1 MSSVFALAT
10 PATRSALCVF
20 RVSGPGCLAA
30 FDSMFTQA
38 LGEPR
43 KFYQRSLMAGST
55 VIDTVGVI
63 FFEGPSSYTG
73 EDSFEIYAHGGLA
86 VMGSIVDLFKSV
98 GFDEAGPGEFT
109 KRAFLNGKLSLS
121 EAESVVDVI
130 NASSKEV
137 LDISLNSLRG
147 GFSDEVF
154 GFSKRLDSLRKF
166 VEGSIDFSDED
177 YDFIKEGGVVDDV
190 SRLCADF
197 GGFVS
202 KCFLAGETGLKKTV
216 LFIGPPN
223 SGKSSLFNRL
233 LGFDRALV
241 SDVPGTTRDLIESE
255 VFYNNSSFKVLDSAG
270 IRETVDVVESKGIEL
285 TVNQIKDA
293 DVVVGVFDSVDPLVL
308 LEIKSIA
315 SDKVFISV
323 LNKLDLG
330 LKDKDAL
337 FDVSLSAK
345 TGEGVVELKKKISSA
360 SAVRGLVDKEYFARN
375 RHIKLF
381 NEGLGH
387 LEAAMV
393 KLRSGFDVELA
404 AEDLKLAR
412 ISLDEVVGVKTS
424 DSLLGDIFN
433 DFCIGK

>member
-20 RVSGPGCLAA
+20 RVSGPGCLAV
-30 FDSMFTQA
+30 FDSIFTQT

-43 KFYQRSLMAGST
+43 KFYKRSLMAGST
-55 VIDTVGVI
+55 VVDTVGVI
-63 FFEGPSSYTG
+63 FFEGSSSYTG

-86 VMGSIVDLFKSV
+86 VMGSVVDLFKSV
-98 GFDEAGPGEFT
+98 GFEEAGPGEFT

-154 GFSKRLDSLRKF
+154 GFSERLDSLRKF

-197 GGFVS
+197 GGFVN

-270 IRETVDVVESKGIEL
+270 IRETVDVVESKGIKL
-285 TVNQIKDA
+285 AVNQIKNA

-315 SDKVFISV
+315 SAKVFISV

-330 LKDKDAL
+330 LKDKGAL

-404 AEDLKLAR
+404 AEDLRLAR

>member
-55 VIDTVGVI
+55 VVDTVGVI

-177 YDFIKEGGVVDDV
+177 YDFIKDGGVVDDV

-197 GGFVS
+197 GGFVN

-285 TVNQIKDA
+285 AVNQIKNA

-404 AEDLKLAR
+404 AEDLRLAR

>member
-10 PATRSALCVF
+10 PATKSALCVF
-20 RVSGPGCLAA
+20 RVSGSGCLDV
-30 FDSMFTQA
+30 FDSIFTKE
-38 LGEPR
+38 LNEPR
-43 KFYQRSLMAGST
+43 KFYQRSLVSGST
-55 VIDTVGVI
+55 VIDTVGVV
-63 FFEGPSSYTG
+63 FFEGSSSYTG
-73 EDSFEIYAHGGLA
+73 EDSFEVYAHGGLA
-86 VMGSIVDLFKSV
+86 VMGSIVDLFKQV

-137 LDISLNSLRG
+137 LEISLNSLRG

-154 GFSKRLDSLRKF
+154 GFSKKLDALRKF

-197 GGFVS
+197 GGFVN
-202 KCFLAGETGLKKTV
+202 KCFLSGESGMKKVV
-216 LFIGPPN
+216 LFVGPPN

-233 LGFDRALV
+233 LGFERALV

-255 VFYNNSSFKVLDSAG
+255 VFYNNSSFRVLDSAG
-270 IRETVDVVESKGIEL
+270 IRKTDDVIEGKGIEL
-285 TVNQIKDA
+285 AVSQIESA
-293 DVVVGVFDSVDPLVL
+293 DVVVGVFDSVDPLAL
-308 LEIKSIA
+308 LEIKSLVV
-315 SDKVFISV
+315 DKVFISV

-330 LKDKDAL
+330 LKDEGSL
-337 FDVSLSAK
+337 FDVLLSAK
-345 TGEGVVELKKKISSA
+345 TGEGVVELKKLISS
-360 SAVRGLVDKEYFARN
+360 SSVIKGLVDKEYFARS

-381 NEGLGH
+381 NEGLVC

-393 KLRSGFDVELA
+393 KLRSGADVELA
-404 AEDLKLAR
+404 AEDLRLAR
-412 ISLDEVVGVKTS
+412 VALDEVVGAKTS

>member
-1 MSSVFALAT
+1 M
-10 PATRSALCVF
+10 F

-30 FDSMFTQA
+30 FDSIFTQA

-55 VIDTVGVI
+55 VVDTVGVI

-197 GGFVS
+197 GGFVN

-285 TVNQIKDA
+285 AVNQIKNA

-404 AEDLKLAR
+404 AEDLRLAR

>member
-20 RVSGPGCLAA
+20 RISGPGCLAA

-55 VIDTVGVI
+55 VVDTVGVI

-147 GFSDEVF
+147 GFSDEIF

-197 GGFVS
+197 GGFVN

-308 LEIKSIA
+308 LEIKSIT

-330 LKDKDAL
+330 LKDKGAL

>member
-10 PATRSALCVF
+10 PATKSALCVF
-20 RVSGPGCLAA
+20 RVSGSGCLDV
-30 FDSMFTQA
+30 FDSIFTKE
-38 LGEPR
+38 LNEPR
-43 KFYQRSLMAGST
+43 KFYQRSLVSGST
-55 VIDTVGVI
+55 VIDTVGVV
-63 FFEGPSSYTG
+63 FFEGSSSYTG
-73 EDSFEIYAHGGLA
+73 EDSFEVYAHGGLA
-86 VMGSIVDLFKSV
+86 VMGSIVDLFKQV

-137 LDISLNSLRG
+137 LEISLNSLRG

-154 GFSKRLDSLRKF
+154 GFSKKLDALRKF

-197 GGFVS
+197 GGFVN
-202 KCFLAGETGLKKTV
+202 KCFLSGESGMKKVV
-216 LFIGPPN
+216 LFVGPPN

-233 LGFDRALV
+233 LGFERALV

-255 VFYNNSSFKVLDSAG
+255 VFYNNSSFRVLDSAG
-270 IRETVDVVESKGIEL
+270 IRETDDVIEGKGIEL
-285 TVNQIKDA
+285 TVSQIESA
-293 DVVVGVFDSVDPLVL
+293 DVVVGVFDSVDPVAL
-308 LEIKSIA
+308 LEIKSLVV
-315 SDKVFISV
+315 DKVFISV

-330 LKDKDAL
+330 LKDEGSL
-337 FDVSLSAK
+337 FDVLLSAK
-345 TGEGVVELKKKISSA
+345 TGEGVVGLKKLISS
-360 SAVRGLVDKEYFARN
+360 SSVIKGLVDKEYFARS

-381 NEGLGH
+381 NEGLVY
-387 LEAAMV
+387 LEAAVV
-393 KLRSGFDVELA
+393 KLRSGADVELA
-404 AEDLKLAR
+404 AEDLRLAR
-412 ISLDEVVGVKTS
+412 VALDEVVGAKTS

>member
-30 FDSMFTQA
+30 FDSIFTQA

-55 VIDTVGVI
+55 VVDTVGVI

-197 GGFVS
+197 GGFVN

-241 SDVPGTTRDLIESE
+241 SDIPGTTRDLIESE

-270 IRETVDVVESKGIEL
+270 IRETVDVVESKGIGL
-285 TVNQIKDA
+285 AINQIKNA

-330 LKDKDAL
+330 LKDKGAL

>member
-30 FDSMFTQA
+30 FDSIFTQA

-55 VIDTVGVI
+55 VVDTVGVI

-98 GFDEAGPGEFT
+98 GFEEAGPGEFT
-109 KRAFLNGKLSLS
+109 KRAFLNGRLSLS

-177 YDFIKEGGVVDDV
+177 YDFIKEGGVVDDI

-197 GGFVS
+197 GGFVN

-255 VFYNNSSFKVLDSAG
+255 VFYNNSSFKILDSAG

-285 TVNQIKDA
+285 AVNQIKNA

-315 SDKVFISV
+315 SDNVFISV

-330 LKDKDAL
+330 LKDKGAL

-387 LEAAMV
+387 LEAAMI

>member
-20 RVSGPGCLAA
+20 RVSGPGCLAV
-30 FDSMFTQA
+30 FDSIFTQA

-43 KFYQRSLMAGST
+43 RFYQRSLMAEST
-55 VIDTVGVI
+55 VVDTVGVI

-197 GGFVS
+197 GGFVN
-202 KCFLAGETGLKKTV
+202 KCFLAGEAGLKKTV

-255 VFYNNSSFKVLDSAG
+255 VFYNNSSFKILDSAG

-285 TVNQIKDA
+285 AVNQIKNA

-330 LKDKDAL
+330 LKDKGAL

>member
-10 PATRSALCVF
+10 PATSSALCVF
-20 RVSGPGCLAA
+20 RVSGSGCLAA
-30 FDSMFTQA
+30 LDSIFTQE

-43 KFYQRSLMAGST
+43 KFYQRPLMDGST
-55 VIDTVGVI
+55 VVDTVGVI
-63 FFEGPSSYTG
+63 FFEGPFSYTG

-86 VMGSIVDLFKSV
+86 VMGSIVDLFKSL

-147 GFSDEVF
+147 GFSDAVF
-154 GFSKRLDSLRKF
+154 GFSRRLDSLRKF

-197 GGFVS
+197 GGFVN

-330 LKDKDAL
+330 LKDKGAL

>member
-10 PATRSALCVF
+10 PATKSALCVF
-20 RVSGPGCLAA
+20 RVSGSGCLDV
-30 FDSMFTQA
+30 FDSIFTKE
-38 LGEPR
+38 LNEPR
-43 KFYQRSLMAGST
+43 KFYQRSLVSGST
-55 VIDTVGVI
+55 VIDTVGVV
-63 FFEGPSSYTG
+63 FFEGSSSYTG
-73 EDSFEIYAHGGLA
+73 EDSFEVYAHGGLA
-86 VMGSIVDLFKSV
+86 VMGSIVDLFKQV

-137 LDISLNSLRG
+137 LEMSLNSLRG

-154 GFSKRLDSLRKF
+154 GFSKKLDALRKF

-197 GGFVS
+197 GGFVN
-202 KCFLAGETGLKKTV
+202 KCFLSGESGMKKVV
-216 LFIGPPN
+216 LFVGPPN

-233 LGFDRALV
+233 LGFERALV

-255 VFYNNSSFKVLDSAG
+255 VFYNNSSFRVLDSAG
-270 IRETVDVVESKGIEL
+270 IRETDDVIEGKGIEL
-285 TVNQIKDA
+285 TVSQIESA
-293 DVVVGVFDSVDPLVL
+293 DVIVGVFDSVDPVAL
-308 LEIKSIA
+308 LEIKSLVV
-315 SDKVFISV
+315 DKVFISV

-330 LKDKDAL
+330 LKDEGSL
-337 FDVSLSAK
+337 FDVLLSAK
-345 TGEGVVELKKKISSA
+345 TGEGVVGLKKLISS
-360 SAVRGLVDKEYFARN
+360 SSVIKGLADKEYFARS

-381 NEGLGH
+381 NEGLVY
-387 LEAAMV
+387 LEAAVV
-393 KLRSGFDVELA
+393 KLRSGADVELA
-404 AEDLKLAR
+404 AEDLRLAR
-412 ISLDEVVGVKTS
+412 VALDEVVGAKTS

>member
-55 VIDTVGVI
+55 AVDTVGVI

-197 GGFVS
+197 GGFVN

-241 SDVPGTTRDLIESE
+241 SDIPGTTRDLIESE

-270 IRETVDVVESKGIEL
+270 IRETVDVVESKGVEL
-285 TVNQIKDA
+285 AVNQIKNA

-330 LKDKDAL
+330 LKDEGAL

-360 SAVRGLVDKEYFARN
+360 SAVRGLVDKEYFARS

-404 AEDLKLAR
+404 AEDLRLAR

>member
-30 FDSMFTQA
+30 FDSIFTQA

-55 VIDTVGVI
+55 VVDTVGVI

-285 TVNQIKDA
+285 AVNQIKNA

-345 TGEGVVELKKKISSA
+345 TGEGVIGLKKKISSA

-404 AEDLKLAR
+404 AEDLRLAR

>member
-10 PATRSALCVF
+10 PATKSALCVF
-20 RVSGPGCLAA
+20 RVSGSGCLDV
-30 FDSMFTQA
+30 FDSIFTKE
-38 LGEPR
+38 LNEPR
-43 KFYQRSLMAGST
+43 KFYQRSLVSGST
-55 VIDTVGVI
+55 VIDTVGVV
-63 FFEGPSSYTG
+63 FFEGSSSYTG
-73 EDSFEIYAHGGLA
+73 EDSFEVYAHGGLA
-86 VMGSIVDLFKSV
+86 VMGSIVDLFKQV

-137 LDISLNSLRG
+137 LEISLNSLRG

-154 GFSKRLDSLRKF
+154 GFSKKLDALRKF

-197 GGFVS
+197 GGFVN
-202 KCFLAGETGLKKTV
+202 KCFLSGESGMKKVV
-216 LFIGPPN
+216 LFVGPPN
-223 SGKSSLFNRL
+223 SGKSSLFNRM

-241 SDVPGTTRDLIESE
+241 SDIPGTTRDLIESE
-255 VFYNNSSFKVLDSAG
+255 VFYNNSSFRVLDSAG
-270 IRETVDVVESKGIEL
+270 IRETDDVIEGKGIEL
-285 TVNQIKDA
+285 TVSQIESA
-293 DVVVGVFDSVDPLVL
+293 DVIVGVFDSADTVAL
-308 LEIKSIA
+308 LEIKSLVV
-315 SDKVFISV
+315 DKVFISV

-330 LKDKDAL
+330 LKDEGSL
-337 FDVSLSAK
+337 FDVLLSAK
-345 TGEGVVELKKKISSA
+345 TGEGVVGLKKLISS
-360 SAVRGLVDKEYFARN
+360 SSVIKGLVDKEYFARS

-381 NEGLGH
+381 NEGLVY
-387 LEAAMV
+387 LEAAVV
-393 KLRSGFDVELA
+393 KLRSGADVELA
-404 AEDLKLAR
+404 AEDLRLAR
-412 ISLDEVVGVKTS
+412 VALDEVVGAKTS

>member
-10 PATRSALCVF
+10 PATKSALCVF
-20 RVSGPGCLAA
+20 RVSGSGCLDV
-30 FDSMFTQA
+30 FDSIFTKE
-38 LGEPR
+38 LNEPR
-43 KFYQRSLMAGST
+43 KFYQRSLVSGST
-55 VIDTVGVI
+55 VIDTVGVV
-63 FFEGPSSYTG
+63 FFEGSSSYTG
-73 EDSFEIYAHGGLA
+73 EDSFEVYAHGGLA
-86 VMGSIVDLFKSV
+86 VMGSIVDLFKQV

-137 LDISLNSLRG
+137 LEISLNSLRG

-154 GFSKRLDSLRKF
+154 GFSKKLDALRKF

-197 GGFVS
+197 GGFVN
-202 KCFLAGETGLKKTV
+202 KCFLSGESGMKKVV
-216 LFIGPPN
+216 LFVGPPN

-233 LGFDRALV
+233 LGFERALV

-255 VFYNNSSFKVLDSAG
+255 VFYNNSSFRVLDSAG
-270 IRETVDVVESKGIEL
+270 IRETDDVVEEKGIEL
-285 TVNQIKDA
+285 TVSQIENA
-293 DVVVGVFDSVDPLVL
+293 DVVVGVFDSVDPVAL
-308 LEIKSIA
+308 LEIKSLVV
-315 SDKVFISV
+315 DKVFISV

-330 LKDKDAL
+330 LKNEGSL
-337 FDVSLSAK
+337 FDVLLSAK
-345 TGEGVVELKKKISSA
+345 TGEGVVELKKLISS
-360 SAVRGLVDKEYFARN
+360 SSVIGGLVDKEYFARS

-381 NEGLGH
+381 NEGLVY
-387 LEAAMV
+387 LEAAVV
-393 KLRSGFDVELA
+393 KLRSGADVELA
-404 AEDLKLAR
+404 AEDLRLAR
-412 ISLDEVVGVKTS
+412 VALDEVVGAKTS

>member
-30 FDSMFTQA
+30 FDSIFTQA

-55 VIDTVGVI
+55 VVDTVGVI

-147 GFSDEVF
+147 GFSDEIF

-330 LKDKDAL
+330 LKDKGAL

-360 SAVRGLVDKEYFARN
+360 SAVRGLVDKEYFARS

-404 AEDLKLAR
+404 AEDLRLAR

>member
-55 VIDTVGVI
+55 VVDTVGVI

-147 GFSDEVF
+147 GFSDEIF

-197 GGFVS
+197 GGFVN

-330 LKDKDAL
+330 LKDKGAL

-387 LEAAMV
+387 LEAAMI

-412 ISLDEVVGVKTS
+412 VSLDEVVGVKTS

>member
-30 FDSMFTQA
+30 FDSIFTQA

-55 VIDTVGVI
+55 VVDTVGVI

-197 GGFVS
+197 GGFVN

-285 TVNQIKDA
+285 AVNQIKNA

-404 AEDLKLAR
+404 AEDLRLAR

>member
-1 MSSVFALAT
+1 M
-10 PATRSALCVF
+10 F

-55 VIDTVGVI
+55 VVDTVGVI

-147 GFSDEVF
+147 GFSDEIF

-197 GGFVS
+197 GGFVN

-330 LKDKDAL
+330 LKDKGAL

>member
-10 PATRSALCVF
+10 PATKSALCVF
-20 RVSGPGCLAA
+20 RVSGSGCLDV
-30 FDSMFTQA
+30 FDSIFTKE
-38 LGEPR
+38 LNEPR
-43 KFYQRSLMAGST
+43 KFYQRSLVSGST
-55 VIDTVGVI
+55 VIDTVGVV
-63 FFEGPSSYTG
+63 FFEGSSSYTG
-73 EDSFEIYAHGGLA
+73 EDSFEVYAHGGLA
-86 VMGSIVDLFKSV
+86 VMGSIVDLFKQV

-137 LDISLNSLRG
+137 LEISLNSLRG

-154 GFSKRLDSLRKF
+154 GFSKKLDALRKF

-197 GGFVS
+197 GGFVN
-202 KCFLAGETGLKKTV
+202 KCFLSGESGMKKVV
-216 LFIGPPN
+216 LFVGPPN

-233 LGFDRALV
+233 LGFERAFV

-255 VFYNNSSFKVLDSAG
+255 VFYNNSSFRVLDSAG
-270 IRETVDVVESKGIEL
+270 IRETDDVIEGKGIEL
-285 TVNQIKDA
+285 TVSQIESA
-293 DVVVGVFDSVDPLVL
+293 DVVVGVFDSVDPVAL
-308 LEIKSIA
+308 LEIKSLVV
-315 SDKVFISV
+315 DKVFIGV

-330 LKDKDAL
+330 LKDEGSL
-337 FDVSLSAK
+337 FDVLLSAK
-345 TGEGVVELKKKISSA
+345 TGEGVVELKKLISS
-360 SAVRGLVDKEYFARN
+360 SSVIKGLVDKEYFARS

-381 NEGLGH
+381 NEGLVY
-387 LEAAMV
+387 LEAAVV
-393 KLRSGFDVELA
+393 KLRSGADVELA
-404 AEDLKLAR
+404 AEDLRLAR
-412 ISLDEVVGVKTS
+412 VALDEVVGAKTS

>member
-1 MSSVFALAT
+1 M
-10 PATRSALCVF
+10 F

-30 FDSMFTQA
+30 FDSIFTQA
-38 LGEPR
+38 LSEPR

-55 VIDTVGVI
+55 VVDTVGVI
-63 FFEGPSSYTG
+63 FFKGPSSYTG

-147 GFSDEVF
+147 GFSDEIF

-255 VFYNNSSFKVLDSAG
+255 VFYNNSSFKILDSAG

-285 TVNQIKDA
+285 AVNQIKNA

-330 LKDKDAL
+330 LKDKGAL

>member
-30 FDSMFTQA
+30 FDSIFTQA

-55 VIDTVGVI
+55 VVDTVGVI

-109 KRAFLNGKLSLS
+109 KRAFLNGRLSLS

-154 GFSKRLDSLRKF
+154 GFSERFDSLRKF

-177 YDFIKEGGVVDDV
+177 YDFIKEGGVVDDI

-197 GGFVS
+197 GGFVN

-270 IRETVDVVESKGIEL
+270 IRETVDVVESKGIKL
-285 TVNQIKDA
+285 AVNQIKNA

-315 SDKVFISV
+315 SDNVFISV

-330 LKDKDAL
+330 LKDKGAL

-381 NEGLGH
+381 NEGLSH

-404 AEDLKLAR
+404 AEDLRLAR

>member
-30 FDSMFTQA
+30 FDSIFTQA

-55 VIDTVGVI
+55 VVDTVGVI

-197 GGFVS
+197 GGFVN

-285 TVNQIKDA
+285 AVNQIKNA

-330 LKDKDAL
+330 LKDKGAL

-360 SAVRGLVDKEYFARN
+360 SAVRGLVDKEYFARS

-404 AEDLKLAR
+404 AEDLRLAR

>member
-10 PATRSALCVF
+10 PATKSALCVF
-20 RVSGPGCLAA
+20 RVTGSGCLDV
-30 FDSMFTQA
+30 FDSIFTKE
-38 LGEPR
+38 LNEPR
-43 KFYQRSLMAGST
+43 KFYQRSLVSGST
-55 VIDTVGVI
+55 VIDTVGVV
-63 FFEGPSSYTG
+63 FFEGSSSYTG
-73 EDSFEIYAHGGLA
+73 EDSFEVYAHGGLA
-86 VMGSIVDLFKSV
+86 VMGSVVDLFKQV

-130 NASSKEV
+130 NASSNEV
-137 LDISLNSLRG
+137 LEISLNSLRG

-154 GFSKRLDSLRKF
+154 GFSKRLDALRKF

-197 GGFVS
+197 GGFVN
-202 KCFLAGETGLKKTV
+202 KCFLSGESGMKKVV
-216 LFIGPPN
+216 LFVGPPN

-233 LGFDRALV
+233 LGFERALV

-255 VFYNNSSFKVLDSAG
+255 VFYNNSSFRVLDSAG
-270 IRETVDVVESKGIEL
+270 IRKTDDVIEGKGIEL
-285 TVNQIKDA
+285 AVSQIESA
-293 DVVVGVFDSVDPLVL
+293 DVVVGVFDSVDPLAL
-308 LEIKSIA
+308 LEIKSLVV
-315 SDKVFISV
+315 DKVFISV

-330 LKDKDAL
+330 LKDEGSL
-337 FDVSLSAK
+337 FDVLLSAK
-345 TGEGVVELKKKISSA
+345 TGEGVVELKKLISS
-360 SAVRGLVDKEYFARN
+360 SSVIKGLVDKEYFARS

-381 NEGLGH
+381 NEGLVF

-393 KLRSGFDVELA
+393 KLRSGADVELA

-412 ISLDEVVGVKTS
+412 VALDEVVGAKTS

>member
-1 MSSVFALAT
+1 LSSVFALAT

-20 RVSGPGCLAA
+20 RVSGPGCLAV
-30 FDSMFTQA
+30 FDSIFTQT

-43 KFYQRSLMAGST
+43 KFYKRSLMAGST
-55 VIDTVGVI
+55 VVDTVGVI
-63 FFEGPSSYTG
+63 FFEGSSSYTG

-86 VMGSIVDLFKSV
+86 VMGSVVDLFKSV
-98 GFDEAGPGEFT
+98 GFEEAGPGEFT

-154 GFSKRLDSLRKF
+154 GFSERLDSLRKF

-197 GGFVS
+197 GGFVN

-270 IRETVDVVESKGIEL
+270 IRETVDVVESKGIKL
-285 TVNQIKDA
+285 AVNQIKNA

-315 SDKVFISV
+315 SAKVFISV

-330 LKDKDAL
+330 LKDKGAL

-360 SAVRGLVDKEYFARN
+360 SAVRGLVDKEYFARS

-387 LEAAMV
+387 LEAAMA
-393 KLRSGFDVELA
+393 KLRSGFDIELA
-404 AEDLKLAR
+404 AEDLRLAR

>member
-1 MSSVFALAT
+1 LSSVFALAT

-30 FDSMFTQA
+30 FDSIFTQA

-55 VIDTVGVI
+55 VVDTVGVI

-154 GFSKRLDSLRKF
+154 GFSKRLDSLRKL

-285 TVNQIKDA
+285 AVNQIKNA

-404 AEDLKLAR
+404 AEDLRLAR

>member
-20 RVSGPGCLAA
+20 RVSGPGCLAV
-30 FDSMFTQA
+30 FDSIFTQT

-43 KFYQRSLMAGST
+43 KFYKRSLMAGST
-55 VIDTVGVI
+55 VVDTVGVI
-63 FFEGPSSYTG
+63 FFEGSSSYTG

-86 VMGSIVDLFKSV
+86 VMGSVVDLFKSV
-98 GFDEAGPGEFT
+98 GFEEAGPGEFT

-154 GFSKRLDSLRKF
+154 GFSERLDSLRKF

-197 GGFVS
+197 GGFVN

-270 IRETVDVVESKGIEL
+270 IRETVDVVENKGIEL
-285 TVNQIKDA
+285 AVNQIKNA

-315 SDKVFISV
+315 SAKVFISV

-330 LKDKDAL
+330 LKDKGAL

-360 SAVRGLVDKEYFARN
+360 SAVKGLVDKEYFARN

-381 NEGLGH
+381 NEGLSH
-387 LEAAMV
+387 LEAAMA
-393 KLRSGFDVELA
+393 KLRFGFDIELA
-404 AEDLKLAR
+404 AEDLRLAR

>member
-55 VIDTVGVI
+55 VVDTVGVI

-147 GFSDEVF
+147 GFSDEIF

-197 GGFVS
+197 GGFVN

-330 LKDKDAL
+330 LKDKGAL

>member
-55 VIDTVGVI
+55 VVDTVGVI

-86 VMGSIVDLFKSV
+86 VMGSIVDLFKSF

-130 NASSKEV
+130 NASSREV

-147 GFSDEVF
+147 GFSDEIF

-197 GGFVS
+197 GGFVN

-330 LKDKDAL
+330 LKDKGAL